1 MKETWKDVA
10 GFEGLYRISNYGNL
24 LSLPRKKCIGGI
36 KKPWSDKDGYLCA
49 ALYKDGKSYTKKI
62 HRLVAE
68 AFIDNPNSWP
78 QVNHKDEVKTN
89 NHADNLEW
97 CTNLYNQYY
106 KEKWKKTNK
115 AIIQMDANGKEIAR
129 YESLRQASEMTGIIS
144 TSISQAANG
153 RTYSAGKFKWK
164 YEVK

>member
-1 MKETWKDVA
+1 MVTWTT
-10 GFEGLYRISNYGNL
+10 F
-24 LSLPRKKCIGGI
+24 
-36 KKPWSDKDGYLCA
+36 
-49 ALYKDGKSYTKKI
+49 KS
-62 HRLVAE
+62 
-68 AFIDNPNSWP
+68 
-78 QVNHKDEVKTN
+78 
-89 NHADNLEW
+89 
-97 CTNLYNQYY
+97 